1 MNLILSNNL
10 VSGGGPKIA
19 VRCPGCGHNGT
30 FENLN
35 SQDLLDQGNSIWFGQ
50 RRCPN
55 SKCGIHIFYVYFNN
69 GGQVCTYPQ
78 ETIGFDKEGIPSNV
92 LAAFE
97 EAVICHSNNCF
108 IASAIMIRKT
118 LEEVC
123 AERKAIGDN
132 LKKRLKDL
140 GTKIF
145 IPIELIE
152 GMDELRL
159 LGNDAAHIESNTF
172 NEIGKDEIEVSIE
185 FTKEILK
192 GVYQYE
198 GLLGK
203 LRGLKKVVTTGK
215 TPTGK

>member
-1 MNLILSNNL
+1 MNIKLSTNL
-10 VSGGGPKIA
+10 GAGGGPKIS
-19 VRCPGCGHNGT
+19 VRCPACGHNGT
-30 FENLN
+30 FEKIIDDLRDQQNL
-35 SQDLLDQGNSIWFGQ
+35 LWFGQ

-55 SKCGIHIFYVYFNN
+55 SKCMTHIFFIMDSAE
-69 GGQVCTYPQ
+69 QIFTYPQ
-78 ETIGFDKEGIPSNV
+78 ETIGFDKDGIPDKV
-92 LAAFE
+92 LLAFE
-97 EAVICHSNNCF
+97 EAVKCHSTNCY

-123 AERKAIGDN
+123 ADRGATGEN

-145 IPIELIE
+145 IPKELVE

-159 LGNDAAHIESNTF
+159 LGNDAAHIESNEF
-172 NEIGKDEIEVSIE
+172 GEIGKPEIEISIE

-198 GLLGK
+198 GLLSK
-203 LRGLKKVVTTGK
+203 LRGLKKSV
-215 TPTGK
+215 